1 MRNLS
6 NQLEIRE
13 RYLKL
18 RWVRTALRKTRMGIL
33 EQLQEEFPELSE
45 LSLGEVN
52 SIAMTPTP
60 QEAKEMIGR
69 KRCPRCK
76 TGKYI
81 VVEAI
86 GENSEG
92 KPCRGFDM
100 YCSAPDESS
109 EVFDKCW
116 YHFPAI
122 R

>member
-1 MRNLS
+1 
-6 NQLEIRE
+6 
-13 RYLKL
+13 
-18 RWVRTALRKTRMGIL
+18 MGIL

-86 GENSEG
+86 GEKRCPRCKTGKYIVVEAIGENSEG

-100 YCSAPDESS
+100 YCSAPDEDS